1 MKNRVINA
9 CFFNM
14 IEVVL
19 AMAII
24 AFGMSSILGLFP
36 VGLNALKSSM
46 ADNYCSDSVDQIVGY
61 LKSQAEYTPAAYSDA
76 KYIALITDPTTG
88 LRDAA
93 GLTTTLLA
101 DRSKA
106 VNGSTLDGFRDTFL
120 ADYRTSNFTGTSTFK
135 RVFTDMNIFQVQTYN
150 NMPYLYFIAQG
161 QVTSK
166 NIDFSAMLLVWKSP
180 VAYNMKDISGKVS
193 PSTDTAYAKF
203 AGINFEVRWPLE
215 KPYAQREKRYY
226 YVEVKRP

>member
-1 MKNRVINA
+1 
-9 CFFNM
+9 M

-46 ADNYCSDSVDQIVGY
+46 ADNYCSDAIDQMVGY
-61 LKSQAEYTPAAYSDA
+61 IKNQAEYTPAAYSDA
-76 KYIALITDPTTG
+76 KYQALINNTNCLPT
-88 LRDAA
+88 AA
-93 GLTTTLLA
+93 ALTTALGA
-101 DRSKA
+101 SRSNV

-120 ADYRTSNFTGTSTFK
+120 GDYRTGNFVTGTSQFN
-135 RVFTDMNIFQVQTYN
+135 RVFTDMNIFQVQSPPVAAP
-150 NMPYLYFIAQG
+150 MPYLYFIVQG
-161 QVTSK
+161 QITSK

-180 VAYNMKDISGKVS
+180 VTYNVKDSSGGVS
-193 PSTDTAYAKF
+193 QRTDTTYANL
-203 AGINFEVRWPLE
+203 AGINFEVSWPLE

>member
-1 MKNRVINA
+1 
-9 CFFNM
+9 M

-46 ADNYCSDSVDQIVGY
+46 ADNYCSDAIDQMVGY
-61 LKSQAEYTPAAYSDA
+61 LKNQAEYTPAVYSDA
-76 KYIALITDPTTG
+76 KYIALITNATTG
-88 LRDAA
+88 LPDAA

-101 DRSKA
+101 DRSKT

-135 RVFTDMNIFQVQTYN
+135 RMFTDMNIFQVQTYN
-150 NMPYLYFIAQG
+150 NMPYLYFIVQG
-161 QVTSK
+161 QMTSK
-166 NIDFSAMLLVWKSP
+166 NIDFSAMILVWKSP
-180 VAYNMKDISGKVS
+180 VTYNMKDIGGGISQCTD
-193 PSTDTAYAKF
+193 STYAKF
-203 AGINFEVRWPLE
+203 SGINFEVSWPLE

>member
-1 MKNRVINA
+1 
-9 CFFNM
+9 M

-46 ADNYCSDSVDQIVGY
+46 ADNYCSDALDQMVGY
-61 LKSQAEYTPAAYSDA
+61 LKNQAEYSST
-76 KYIALITDPTTG
+76 KYTTLTGAGG
-88 LRDAA
+88 LPDAA
-93 GLTTTLLA
+93 GLTTILGA
-101 DRSKA
+101 SRSNV
-106 VNGSTLDGFRDTFL
+106 VNGSTLDGFSTSFL
-120 ADYRTSNFTGTSTFK
+120 GDYRANVTSTFS
-135 RVFTDMNIFQVQTYN
+135 RVFTDMNIFQVQTYS
-150 NMPYLYFIAQG
+150 MPYLYFIVQG
-161 QVTSK
+161 QITSK

-180 VAYNMKDISGKVS
+180 VTYNVKDSSGIAS
-193 PSTDTAYAKF
+193 QRTDTTYANL
-203 AGINFEVRWPLE
+203 AGINFEISWPLE

>member
-1 MKNRVINA
+1 MKKPPTIKIYH
-9 CFFNM
+9 FNM

-46 ADNYCSDSVDQIVGY
+46 ADNYCSDSIDQMVGY
-61 LKSQAEYTPAAYSDA
+61 LKNQAEYSSTTYT
-76 KYIALITDPTTG
+76 ALITNSTTG

-93 GLTTTLLA
+93 GLTAILGA
-101 DRSKA
+101 NRANA

-161 QVTSK
+161 QMTSK
-166 NIDFSAMLLVWKSP
+166 SIDFSAMLLVWKSP
-180 VAYNMKDISGKVS
+180 VIYNMKDSAGGISQC
-193 PSTDTAYAKF
+193 TDTTYAKF
-203 AGINFEVRWPLE
+203 SGINFELSWPLE

-226 YVEVKRP
+226 YVEVKVP

>member
-1 MKNRVINA
+1 
-9 CFFNM
+9 M

-46 ADNYCSDSVDQIVGY
+46 ADNYCSDSVDQMVGY
-61 LKSQAEYTPAAYSDA
+61 LKNQAEYSPANYTAM
-76 KYIALITDPTTG
+76 ITNSTTG

-93 GLTTTLLA
+93 ALTTILGANRTN
-101 DRSKA
+101 A

-120 ADYRTSNFTGTSTFK
+120 ADYKTSNFTGTSTFK

-161 QVTSK
+161 QMTSQ

-180 VAYNMKDISGKVS
+180 VVYNMKDISGNITQG
-193 PSTDTAYAKF
+193 TDTAYAKF
-203 AGINFEVRWPLE
+203 TGINFEVSWPLE

-226 YVEVKRP
+226 YVEVKMP

>member
-1 MKNRVINA
+1 
-9 CFFNM
+9 M

-46 ADNYCSDSVDQIVGY
+46 VDNYCSDSVDQMVGY
-61 LKSQAEYTPAAYSDA
+61 LKNQGEYSTANYTAM
-76 KYIALITDPTTG
+76 ITNSTTG
-88 LRDAA
+88 LPDAA
-93 GLTTTLLA
+93 GLTTILGASRT
-101 DRSKA
+101 SV
-106 VNGSTLDGFRDTFL
+106 VNGSTLDGFSTSFL
-120 ADYRTSNFTGTSTFK
+120 GDYRANVTSTFS
-135 RVFTDMNIFQVQTYN
+135 RVFTDMNIFQVQTYS
-150 NMPYLYFIAQG
+150 MPYLYFIVQG
-161 QVTSK
+161 QITSK

-180 VAYNMKDISGKVS
+180 VTYNVKDSSGIAS
-193 PSTDTAYAKF
+193 QRTDTTYANL
-203 AGINFEVRWPLE
+203 AGINFEISWPLE